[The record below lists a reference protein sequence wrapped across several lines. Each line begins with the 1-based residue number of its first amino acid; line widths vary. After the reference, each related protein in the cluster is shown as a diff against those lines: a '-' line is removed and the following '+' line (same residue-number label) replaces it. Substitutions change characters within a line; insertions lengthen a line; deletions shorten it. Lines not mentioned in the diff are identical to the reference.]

1 MYNPY
6 GCGFAIV
13 CRLSCLMCLVDP
25 NRSYGC
31 GVESHVTIRVHM
43 EEGVGGGGAYWS
55 CDH

>member
-43 EEGVGGGGAYWS
+43 EEGVGGGGGGILVM
-55 CDH
+55 